1 MATSSPYSLFDKAY
15 GDLGTFETVP
25 NGSSH
30 TVKRTTQIPI
40 SAPIVNNAAAK
51 GYLNNDGSINYV
63 NVYGK
68 GNYEFLGAPDSFK
81 QSLVNDPTYWN
92 TINKSIGGEI
102 TNVAF
107 SPDTQQLAS
116 SFNPLN
122 KDANQQ
128 PTTGE
133 FVSLRYPLS
142 NEGNFDYLKITCFEY
157 VPSGLG
163 NLSAGNISTRSA
175 TERITSS
182 ASERK
187 TSTLFTVALPMQP
200 GISESNSVG
209 WGEDRLNALQI
220 AGANIAGNAIQ
231 DFGSLQIGKGF
242 EDFISNFKKTAGT
255 ALSGLSKED
264 IISYFAGQAV
274 GANIFT
280 RGTGQVL
287 NPNLELLFSGPNL
300 RTFNYSYRFTP
311 RNSREADVVK
321 QIIRKFKRHMA
332 PKRVEPNLFLKTPD
346 VFRLKYIYANGDQ
359 HPFLNNIKV
368 CALTGFSVDYTPDNS
383 YMTYGDG
390 SMTSYQV
397 NMQFNE
403 LDPIYQN
410 DYDEGEG
417 TQGMGY

>member
-1 MATSSPYSLFDKAY
+1 MSKNNFSLLDTIY
-15 GDLGTFETVP
+15 GQGTFETVP

-40 SAPIVNNAAAK
+40 SAPIVNNAAAN
-51 GYLNNDGSINYV
+51 GYLNNDGSVSYV
-63 NVYGK
+63 NVSGRGK
-68 GNYEFLGAPDSFK
+68 YEFLGAPDSFK

-92 TINKSIGGEI
+92 TINQSIGGEI
-102 TNVAF
+102 ANVSF

-116 SFNPLN
+116 PFNPLN
-122 KDANQQ
+122 EDANQQ
-128 PTTGE
+128 STTGG
-133 FVSLRYPLS
+133 FISLRYPLS

-157 VPSGLG
+157 VPSDLS
-163 NLSAGNISTRSA
+163 NLQAGTIALKSAN
-175 TERITSS
+175 ERITNS
-182 ASERK
+182 
-187 TSTLFTVALPMQP
+187 LFTVALPMQP

-209 WGEDRLNALQI
+209 WGEDRLNAVQI
-220 AGANIAGNAIQ
+220 VGAGLAGNAIKN
-231 DFGSLQIGKGF
+231 L
-242 EDFISNFKKTAGT
+242 SNFDPVKA
-255 ALSGLSKED
+255 AEEFMSGLGAAANQALGAVKPGD
-264 IISYFAGQAV
+264 IINYFAGQAV

-346 VFRLKYIYANGDQ
+346 VFRLKYIYANGNQ

-410 DYDEGEG
+410 DYDGGEG

>member
-1 MATSSPYSLFDKAY
+1 MSKNNFSLLDTIY
-15 GDLGTFETVP
+15 GPGTFESVP

-30 TVKRTTQIPI
+30 TVKRTPQIAIP
-40 SAPIVNNAAAK
+40 APIVNNAAAN
-51 GYLNNDGSINYV
+51 GHLNNDGSVNYV
-63 NVYGK
+63 NVSGK
-68 GNYEFLGAPDSFK
+68 GNYEILGAPNSFTN
-81 QSLVNDPTYWN
+81 SLVNDPTYWN
-92 TINKSIGGEI
+92 TISQSIGEDL

-107 SPDTQQLAS
+107 SVDTQQLAS
-116 SFNPLN
+116 SFTPLN
-122 KDANQQ
+122 EDANEQS
-128 PTTGE
+128 TTSGIIN
-133 FVSLRYPLS
+133 LRYPLS

-157 VPSGLG
+157 VPS
-163 NLSAGNISTRSA
+163 NLSGIESGTIALRSA
-175 TERITSS
+175 NERITNS
-182 ASERK
+182 
-187 TSTLFTVALPMQP
+187 LFTVALPMQP

-220 AGANIAGNAIQ
+220 AGATIAGNAIEN
-231 DFGSLQIGKGF
+231 FGSLRFGEGAKEMAQGF
-242 EDFISNFKKTAGT
+242 IDAAGT
-255 ALSGLSKED
+255 SLSGLRPED

-287 NPNLELLFSGPNL
+287 NPNLELLFTGPNL

-311 RNSREADVVK
+311 RNSKEADVVK

-332 PKRVEPNLFLKTPD
+332 PKRVDPNLFLKTPD

-383 YMTYGDG
+383 YMTYADG

>member
-1 MATSSPYSLFDKAY
+1 MSKSNFSLLDTIY
-15 GDLGTFETVP
+15 GRGTFETVP
-25 NGSSH
+25 NTNGSS
-30 TVKRTTQIPI
+30 TVQRTTQIPI
-40 SAPIVNNAAAK
+40 PAPVVNNAAAN
-51 GYLNNDGSINYV
+51 GYLNPNGSVNYA

-92 TINKSIGGEI
+92 TINQSIGGQF

-122 KDANQQ
+122 EDANRES
-128 PTTGE
+128 TTGNI
-133 FVSLRYPLS
+133 VSLRYPLS

-157 VPSGLG
+157 VPSDLS
-163 NLSAGNISTRSA
+163 NLRAGTIALKSAN
-175 TERITSS
+175 ERIKNSI
-182 ASERK
+182 
-187 TSTLFTVALPMQP
+187 FTVALPMQP

-220 AGANIAGNAIQ
+220 AGATIAGTAIQ
-231 DFGSLQIGKGF
+231 NFGSLRIGQGAKEMIDGVRRATG
-242 EDFISNFKKTAGT
+242 SLLN
-255 ALSGLSKED
+255 GLKDDD

-321 QIIRKFKRHMA
+321 QIIRKFKKHMA
-332 PKRVEPNLFLKTPD
+332 PKRAEPNLFLKTPD